1 MADSRPSYDPQ
12 ALLNAQP
19 VMVAVIDPVS
29 YTIQFQNKTGLEK
42 LGDLAGRKCYETIA
56 GCPAPCAF
64 CKMPEALRTG
74 SVTVNEVPLP
84 NNRHLLIQWSQAVT
98 SEGRVHVIETITDVT
113 EHKRMEEAARTTEKM
128 EALGRLAGGMA
139 HDINNLLTIVVG
151 ASEQLSAH
159 SSGATPLVPIQRM
172 QKAVERAGELTR
184 CLVAFSHH
192 QILEPSLVDLND
204 ILRDVEP
211 QVRTLAGEGIA
222 VEFKL
227 HEQPLPILAD
237 RQQLS
242 HIITVL
248 VSNARAAMSGRGRL
262 IFSTTVAT
270 IDKETAQEHNLQ
282 PGAFVQC
289 TVQDTGCGIPADM
302 LPHLFEPFFARM
314 GEAAGRGLGL
324 PSVYGIVRQM
334 GGFIAVTSQAGAG
347 TLFTISLPRAE
358 DPRAVRGRTPHE
370 PASIDRPT
378 VLLVEDD
385 EDVRVAVSD
394 MLKVAGYLVE
404 EACDGMDALR
414 RLSDMALPPHLV
426 LTDVMMPRMT
436 GPQLTAKLEEL
447 FPGVRVLYMS
457 GYSDHVLRSPD
468 GRRLACI
475 AKPFSSRDLIGAIQ
489 GSLKS

>member
-1 MADSRPSYDPQ
+1 MAESRPSYDPQ

-19 VMVAVIDPVS
+19 VMIAVIDPVS
-29 YTIQFQNKTGLEK
+29 YTVQFQNKTGLEK
-42 LGDLAGRKCYETIA
+42 LGDLGGRKCYETIA
-56 GCPAPCAF
+56 GCPTPCAF

-74 SVTVNEVPLP
+74 NVTVNEVALSD
-84 NNRHLLIQWSQAVT
+84 NRHLLVQWSKAVT
-98 SEGRVHVIETITDVT
+98 DEGRVHVIETITDVT
-113 EHKRMEEAARTTEKM
+113 EHKRMEEAARRTEKM
-128 EALGRLAGGMA
+128 EALARLAGGMA

-151 ASEQLSAH
+151 ASEQVCSQPPEAMPVV
-159 SSGATPLVPIQRM
+159 PLQRM
-172 QKAVERAGELTR
+172 RKAVERAGALTR

-204 ILRDVEP
+204 ILREVEP
-211 QVRTLAGEGIA
+211 RVRALAGDRIA
-222 VEFKL
+222 LELTL
-227 HEQPLPILAD
+227 HEHALPLLAD
-237 RQQLS
+237 RHQLPQV
-242 HIITVL
+242 ITVL
-248 VSNARAAMSGRGRL
+248 VSNACEAMPGGGRL
-262 IFSTTVAT
+262 SVSTSSAM
-270 IDKETAQEHNLQ
+270 IDTETAQEHNVQ

-314 GEAAGRGLGL
+314 GEAPGRGLGL
-324 PSVYGIVRQM
+324 ASAYGIVRQT
-334 GGFIAVTSQAGAG
+334 GGFIAVTSQAGVG
-347 TLFTISLPRAE
+347 TVFTISLPRAE
-358 DPRAVRGRTPHE
+358 DPRAVQGHTPSQ
-370 PASIDRPT
+370 SISVDRPT

-394 MLKVAGYLVE
+394 MLKVAGYRVE
-404 EACDGMDALR
+404 EACDGVDALQH
-414 RLSDMALPPHLV
+414 LSGMVSPPHLV

-436 GPQLTAKLEEL
+436 GPQLTAKLEKL

-489 GSLKS
+489 GSLRG